1 MNIQS
6 LGSPVASR
14 LEERTLPALEQQ
26 NAQPA
31 NTVKSAVKSADAA
44 ADAASAAP
52 RAQPSREQ
60 VDDAVRKINE
70 GMAATLQSLEFAIDD
85 DSKEIVVKIID
96 QGTREVVRQI
106 PSVEALEIARSID
119 KMRGLLISQTA

>member
-1 MNIQS
+1 MNIQT

-14 LEERTLPALEQQ
+14 LDERTLPALDQQ
-26 NAQPA
+26 KAQP
-31 NTVKSAVKSADAA
+31 SRAVKSADTL
-44 ADAASAAP
+44 DAAP
-52 RAQPSREQ
+52 PSREQ
-60 VDDAVRKINE
+60 VSDAVRKINE
-70 GMAATLQSLEFAIDD
+70 GMAASSQSLEFAIDD

-106 PSVEALEIARSID
+106 PSVEALEIAKSID

>member
-14 LEERTLPALEQQ
+14 LEERTVPALEQQ
-26 NAQPA
+26 TAQSARPA
-31 NTVKSAVKSADAA
+31 KAPGVQDPATPSRAQVSDAVK
-44 ADAASAAP
+44 
-52 RAQPSREQ
+52 
-60 VDDAVRKINE
+60 KINE
-70 GMAATLQSLEFAIDD
+70 GMQASSQSLEFAIDE

-96 QGTREVVRQI
+96 QDTREVVRQI
-106 PSVEALEIARSID
+106 PSVEALEIAKSID

>member
-14 LEERTLPALEQQ
+14 LEERTLPALDQQ
-26 NAQPA
+26 KTQPA
-31 NTVKSAVKSADAA
+31 RAGKSAEAA
-44 ADAASAAP
+44 EGTP
-52 RAQPSREQ
+52 PSREQ
-60 VDDAVRKINE
+60 VSDAVRKINE
-70 GMAATLQSLEFAIDD
+70 GMVASSQSLEFAIDD

-106 PSVEALEIARSID
+106 PSVEALEIAKSID

>member
-6 LGSPVASR
+6 LGSPVAPR
-14 LEERTLPALEQQ
+14 LEERPLAALEQ
-26 NAQPA
+26 NAPIAKAAKPA
-31 NTVKSAVKSADAA
+31 EAQEAV
-44 ADAASAAP
+44 P
-52 RAQPSREQ
+52 PTREQ
-60 VDDAVRKINE
+60 VDDAVKKINE
-70 GMAATLQSLEFAIDD
+70 GMQASSQSLEFAIDE

-106 PSVEALEIARSID
+106 PSVEALEIAKSID

>member
-1 MNIQS
+1 MNIQT

-14 LEERTLPALEQQ
+14 LEERTPPAIEQQ

-31 NTVKSAVKSADAA
+31 KAVKPAEAGNGA
-44 ADAASAAP
+44 EA
-52 RAQPSREQ
+52 AQPSREQ
-60 VDDAVRKINE
+60 LSDAVRKINE
-70 GMAATLQSLEFAIDD
+70 GMAASSQSLEFAIDD

-106 PSVEALEIARSID
+106 PSVEALEIAKSID

>member
-14 LEERTLPALEQQ
+14 LEERTLPAIEQK

-31 NTVKSAVKSADAA
+31 KAVTA
-44 ADAASAAP
+44 ADADTAEAVTPA
-52 RAQPSREQ
+52 RGQPSREQ

-70 GMAATLQSLEFAIDD
+70 GMAATLQSLEFAVDD
-85 DSKEIVVKIID
+85 ESKEIVVKIID

>member
-6 LGSPVASR
+6 LGSPVAPR
-14 LEERTLPALEQQ
+14 LEERSLPALDSQ
-26 NAQPA
+26 AA
-31 NTVKSAVKSADAA
+31 GSAKAVKAAEGKDAE
-44 ADAASAAP
+44 SAA
-52 RAQPSREQ
+52 AQPSREQ
-60 VDDAVRKINE
+60 VGDAVKKINE
-70 GMAATLQSLEFAIDD
+70 GMRASSQSLEFAIDE

-106 PSVEALEIARSID
+106 PSVEALEIAKSLD

>member
-14 LEERTLPALEQQ
+14 QEERTLPAIEQQ
-26 NAQPA
+26 NAQLA
-31 NTVKSAVKSADAA
+31 KAVKPAEVREAA
-44 ADAASAAP
+44 APA
-52 RAQPSREQ
+52 REQPTREQ

-85 DSKEIVVKIID
+85 ESKEIVVKIID

-106 PSVEALEIARSID
+106 PSVEALEIAKSID

>member
-26 NAQPA
+26 KAQPA
-31 NTVKSAVKSADAA
+31 KAVKSAE
-44 ADAASAAP
+44 AP
-52 RAQPSREQ
+52 EVAPSEREQPTREQ
-60 VDDAVRKINE
+60 VDLAVRKINE

-85 DSKEIVVKIID
+85 ESKEIVVKIID

-106 PSVEALEIARSID
+106 PSVEALEIAKSID

>member
-14 LEERTLPALEQQ
+14 LEERSLPALEQQ

-31 NTVKSAVKSADAA
+31 KAVQAA
-44 ADAASAAP
+44 GAP
-52 RAQPSREQ
+52 EAAQPSREELT
-60 VDDAVRKINE
+60 DA
-70 GMAATLQSLEFAIDD
+70 
-85 DSKEIVVKIID
+85 
-96 QGTREVVRQI
+96 VRQI
-106 PSVEALEIARSID
+106 PSVEALEIAKSID

>member
-6 LGSPVASR
+6 LGSPVAPR
-14 LEERTLPALEQQ
+14 LEERSLPALEQQ

-31 NTVKSAVKSADAA
+31 KVAKAA
-44 ADAASAAP
+44 EAQEAQEAAP
-52 RAQPSREQ
+52 PSREQ
-60 VDDAVRKINE
+60 VDEAVKKINE
-70 GMAATLQSLEFAIDD
+70 GMRVSSQSLEFAIDE

-96 QGTREVVRQI
+96 QSTREVVRQI
-106 PSVEALEIARSID
+106 PSVEALEIAKSID

>member
-14 LEERTLPALEQQ
+14 LEERTLPAIEQQ

-31 NTVKSAVKSADAA
+31 KAVKFAGAADADAA
-44 ADAASAAP
+44 Q
-52 RAQPSREQ
+52 REQPSREQ
-60 VDDAVRKINE
+60 VDLAVRKINE

>member
-14 LEERTLPALEQQ
+14 QEERTLPAIEQK

-31 NTVKSAVKSADAA
+31 KAVKA
-44 ADAASAAP
+44 ADADPVGAVTAV
-52 RAQPSREQ
+52 REQPSREQ

-85 DSKEIVVKIID
+85 ESKEIVVKIID

>member
-14 LEERTLPALEQQ
+14 LEERTLPALDQQ
-26 NAQPA
+26 NAQSAKAPA
-31 NTVKSAVKSADAA
+31 QALDA
-44 ADAASAAP
+44 P
-52 RAQPSREQ
+52 PPSREQ
-60 VDDAVRKINE
+60 VTDAVKKINE
-70 GMAATLQSLEFAIDD
+70 SMSASSQSLEFAIDE

-106 PSVEALEIARSID
+106 PSVEALEIAKSID